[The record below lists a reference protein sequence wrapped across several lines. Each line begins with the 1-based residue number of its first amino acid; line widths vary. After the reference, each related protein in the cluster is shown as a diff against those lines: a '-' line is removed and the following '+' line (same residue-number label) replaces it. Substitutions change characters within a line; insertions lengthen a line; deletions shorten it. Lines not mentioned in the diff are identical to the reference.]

1 MPLRTTRSS
10 LLRSILLAAL
20 PWVGG
25 QALALPVLQE
35 PQLQPLMAAVSTE
48 FQQYNANPVPLVAP
62 KEAQAWPCAV
72 SQAALDVFAATVDS
86 DNDPVM
92 KAELIN
98 DARSG
103 GLPPGKLIYTN
114 KVVTPVRAQCTAGR
128 LSGPVEFWVEYD
140 QTHASSMLTLRY
152 RNLVRVR
159 ANARDGQPEG
169 MVLITGTTLS
179 QKTEYA
185 DRATSEMMAKQAQP
199 KISTTFFIAF
209 TAPGPMP
216 KAQVATS
223 RVVNEGNLTVVT
235 HTRFSRPDGL
245 VVEDGYGVFGGP
257 SHHDHRKLRRNGKL
271 HGPQQTFAG
280 KMGTFPIPAST
291 DCWQEGEKVLTHS
304 CSSD

>member
-1 MPLRTTRSS
+1 MQFLRSRSS
-10 LLRSILLAAL
+10 LLRSTLLAAL
-20 PWVGG
+20 PWLSG

-35 PQLQPLMAAVSTE
+35 PQLQPLMAAVSAE
-48 FQQYNANPVPLVAP
+48 FQQHSANPAPLAAP

-72 SQAALDVFAATVDS
+72 SQAELDVFAATVDS

-92 KAELIN
+92 KAELAN

-103 GLPPGKLIYTN
+103 GLPPSKLTYTN

-128 LSGPVEFWVEYD
+128 LSGPVEFWVEYE
-140 QTHASSMLTLRY
+140 QINASAMLTLRY

-159 ANARDGQPEG
+159 ANARDGKPDG
-169 MVLITGTTLS
+169 MVLITGTNLS
-179 QKTEYA
+179 QQTEYA
-185 DRATSEMMAKQAQP
+185 DRATAEMMAKQPQP

-209 TAPGPMP
+209 TAPGAAP

-223 RVVNEGNLTVVT
+223 RVVSDGTLTVVT
-235 HTRFSRPDGL
+235 QTRFSRPDGL

-257 SHHDHRKLRRNGKL
+257 THHDHRKLRRNGKL

-291 DCWQEGEKVLTHS
+291 DCWQEGEKVLTNS
-304 CSSD
+304 CPSD